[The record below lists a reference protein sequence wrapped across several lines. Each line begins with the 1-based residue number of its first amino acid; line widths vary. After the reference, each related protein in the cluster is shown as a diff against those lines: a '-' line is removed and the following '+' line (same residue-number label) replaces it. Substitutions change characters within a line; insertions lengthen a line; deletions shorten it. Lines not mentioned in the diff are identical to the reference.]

1 MNYLTMTRNQ
11 IANYK
16 SSKVTQANIPEKK
29 NILKNLKLL
38 SLSFKSLPPS
48 KVRPIREEFELAR
61 EINEL
66 EMELSCICKNEKAF
80 ELSYLQVK
88 PFYFDY
94 IKNKSIFTRQ
104 SDKYLYYVGLYLL
117 FLLSNNR
124 TTDFSTELEL
134 LDIKDKDNQYIKVSL
149 DIEQCIVEG
158 NYSNMSKLKNSS
170 DVNYKY
176 YLNKFDDTIRYQ
188 IARSMEKSYESINN
202 KAAMQLLMLNNERAL
217 NEFVR
222 QQNDDPREDR
232 EILWKNEGNKII
244 FIPINE
250 NKATIPADR
259 IFLDS
264 LLLGIETEKI
274 V

>member
-1 MNYLTMTRNQ
+1 MDYLSRVKNQ
-11 IANYK
+11 IADYK
-16 SSKVTQANIPEKK
+16 SNKITQANLADKK
-29 NILKNLKLL
+29 KILKTLKIL
-38 SLSFKSLPPS
+38 SLSFKSLPPT
-48 KVRPIREEFELAR
+48 KEKPIKEEFELAR

-66 EMELSCICKNEKAF
+66 EMELSCFCKNERAF

-94 IKNKSIFTRQ
+94 IKNKNILLNQ
-104 SDKYLYYVGLYLL
+104 SEKYLYYVGLYLL

-134 LDIKDKDNQYIKVSL
+134 LDIKDKNNQFIKVSL

-158 NYSNMSKLKNSS
+158 NYSQISRIKSSS
-170 DVNYKY
+170 DVNYNY
-176 YLNKFDDTIRYQ
+176 YLSKFDDTIRYQ
-188 IARSMEKSYESINN
+188 IARSMEKSYKSINN
-202 KAAMQLLMLNNERAL
+202 KAAMNLLMLNNERAL
-217 NEFVR
+217 NEFIR
-222 QQNDDPREDR
+222 QQNDNPREDR
-232 EILWKNEGNKII
+232 EILWKSEGDKIK

-250 NKATIPADR
+250 IKPSIPAER
-259 IFLDS
+259 IFHDS

>member
-1 MNYLTMTRNQ
+1 MNYLTMARNQ

-16 SSKVTQANIPEKK
+16 ASKVTQANLAEKK
-29 NILKNLKLL
+29 TILKNLKILC
-38 SLSFKSLPPS
+38 LSFKSLPPS
-48 KVRPIREEFELAR
+48 KVRPIKEEFELAR

-66 EMELSCICKNEKAF
+66 EMELSCICKNERAF

-88 PFYFDY
+88 PYYFDY
-94 IKNKSIFTRQ
+94 IKNRNVLSKQ

-134 LDIKDKDNQYIKVSL
+134 LDTKDKDNQYIKVSL

-158 NYSNMSKLKNSS
+158 NYSHMSKLKNSS

>member
-1 MNYLTMTRNQ
+1 MNYLAMVKNQ
-11 IANYK
+11 IENYK
-16 SSKVTQANIPEKK
+16 SSKVTQANLAEKK
-29 NILKNLKLL
+29 NILKNLKIF

-48 KVRPIREEFELAR
+48 KENPIKEEFEFAR
-61 EINEL
+61 EIIEL
-66 EMELSCICKNEKAF
+66 EMELSCFCHNEKAF
-80 ELSYLQVK
+80 ELSYLQIK

-94 IKNKSIFTRQ
+94 IKNKNILSKQ
-104 SDKYLYYVGLYLL
+104 SDKYLYFVGLYLL

-134 LDIKDKDNQYIKVSL
+134 LDIKDRNDQFIKVSL

-158 NYSNMSKLKNSS
+158 NYSQMSRLKNSS
-170 DVNYKY
+170 DFYYNY
-176 YLNKFDDTIRYQ
+176 YLNKFDDTIRFQ
-188 IARSMEKSYESINN
+188 IARSMEKSYDSLNM
-202 KAAMQLLMLNNERAL
+202 KDAMNLLMLKNEKTM

-222 QQNDDPREDR
+222 QQNENPREDR
-232 EILWKNEGNKII
+232 EILWKNEGDKIK

-250 NKATIPADR
+250 NKPTIPAYR
-259 IFLDS
+259 IFHDS

>member
-1 MNYLTMTRNQ
+1 MNYLTMTKNQ
-11 IANYK
+11 IENFK
-16 SSKVTQANIPEKK
+16 SSKVTQANLKDKK
-29 NILKNLKLL
+29 EILKNLKIL

-48 KVRPIREEFELAR
+48 KEKPIKEEFELAR

-66 EMELSCICKNEKAF
+66 EMELSCICKNERAF

-94 IKNKSIFTRQ
+94 IKNKQMLSAQ
-104 SDKYLYYVGLYLL
+104 SQKYLYYVGLYLL

-134 LDIKDKDNQYIKVSL
+134 LDTQDKNNQYIKISM

-158 NYSNMSKLKNSS
+158 NYSHMSKFKNLS
-170 DVNYKY
+170 DVNYNY
-176 YLNKFDDTIRYQ
+176 YLSKFDDTIRYQ
-188 IARSMEKSYESINN
+188 IARSMEKSYENINN
-202 KAAMQLLMLNNERAL
+202 KAAMNLLMLNNEHAL
-217 NEFVR
+217 NEFVK
-222 QQNDDPREDR
+222 QQNEDPREDR
-232 EILWKNEGNKII
+232 EILWKNEGDKII
-244 FIPINE
+244 FIPLND
-250 NKATIPADR
+250 NKATIPAYR
-259 IFLDS
+259 IFNDS

>member
-1 MNYLTMTRNQ
+1 MNYLTMARNQ

-16 SSKVTQANIPEKK
+16 ASKVTQANLTEKK
-29 NILKNLKLL
+29 TILKNLKILC
-38 SLSFKSLPPS
+38 LSFKSLPPS
-48 KVRPIREEFELAR
+48 KVRPIKEEFELAR

-66 EMELSCICKNEKAF
+66 EMELSCICKNERAF

-88 PFYFDY
+88 TYYFDY
-94 IKNKSIFTRQ
+94 IKNRNVLSKQ

-134 LDIKDKDNQYIKVSL
+134 LDTKDKDNQYIKVSL

-158 NYSNMSKLKNSS
+158 NYSHMSKLKNSS

-232 EILWKNEGNKII
+232 EILWKNEGDKIV